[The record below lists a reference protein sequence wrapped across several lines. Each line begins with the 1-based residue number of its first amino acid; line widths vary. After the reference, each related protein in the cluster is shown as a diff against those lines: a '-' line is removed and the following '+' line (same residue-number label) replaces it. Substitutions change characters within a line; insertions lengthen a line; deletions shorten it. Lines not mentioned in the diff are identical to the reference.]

1 MSRADRR
8 RRTWGQ
14 RTVLSVNVVAITAAL
29 ASALVLSEGKTRSE
43 QLERVELEG
52 FLSEPVE
59 TESGVA
65 SDVTRGAIVARVAG
79 GGPLASPD
87 PEHAVRVAARAKA
100 ARRETRTGSA
110 YELPVGA
117 TGHSREPGT
126 RHTHPRVS
134 DGA

>member
-1 MSRADRR
+1 VVVVSI
-8 RRTWGQ
+8 T
-14 RTVLSVNVVAITAAL
+14 SVAA
-29 ASALVLSEGKTRSE
+29 ASVD
-43 QLERVELEG
+43 
-52 FLSEPVE
+52 